1 MNRSTSLLDMTES
14 EIERRRFREREKMK
28 ALSFGEREEWERVGV
43 RKPQRI
49 LCDADIQMVILSRFF
64 SEPIE
69 QPNGL
74 DLSLAPSRRKF
85 YLLSA
90 TGNLA
95 LQKARSAL
103 SWEQDSYTKEVGE
116 KPLVWR
122 KWALYIDGTRREF
135 VRYRLD
141 TRRLPDSLL
150 NLTLRY
156 SKTQN
161 LLSSCTADMGVA
173 KCGPLLFVSQ
183 PKPKPKPNYPY
194 LVNKK
199 SCIFFSLVVKI
210 FIIINF
216 IIFINM
222 LLIIFKIILIY
233 HIYGHVIHYL

>member
-1 MNRSTSLLDMTES
+1 MNISTSLLDMTES

-122 KWALYIDGTRREF
+122 KWL
-135 VRYRLD
+135 
-141 TRRLPDSLL
+141 
-150 NLTLRY
+150 
-156 SKTQN
+156 
-161 LLSSCTADMGVA
+161 
-173 KCGPLLFVSQ
+173 
-183 PKPKPKPNYPY
+183 
-194 LVNKK
+194 
-199 SCIFFSLVVKI
+199 CI
-210 FIIINF
+210 
-216 IIFINM
+216 
-222 LLIIFKIILIY
+222 
-233 HIYGHVIHYL
+233 